1 MQFSGA
7 APEARRGREHAP
19 GQVLPM
25 RSGFYSSMSPCALRG
40 WPGYTAAGRQTV
52 KSFVRRARFVNFSR
66 LPVEQGIKTA
76 RLQCSRRAG
85 LAFSFR
91 DVKGFRLTFFRLQM

>member
-1 MQFSGA
+1 MQFAVA
-7 APEARRGREHAP
+7 APEPSRSREQSP

-40 WPGYTAAGRQTV
+40 WPGYSAAGRQTV

-66 LPVEQGIKTA
+66 LPVEQVIKTA
-76 RLQCSRRAG
+76 CLQFSRRAG